1 MASLSS
7 KTPSSSGTTSYGA
20 TSYKT
25 STTTTSSN
33 RNSRTNRQKRLSQ
46 DRDNQAYRLS
56 SWNTSQLNVNTQPTI
71 INSNMGSS
79 KTSSSKTKTSS
90 KNSSKINI
98 SKYNSQTNN
107 YHTNHNNNLLS
118 KTSLFKPKVGL
129 TQSVGNKSLV
139 NILKP
144 GSKMNKSGMLGSKK
158 PPDKKVYKIVVI
170 RGITKKNGK
179 IWNHRKLSK
188 PELSKTMEN
197 WIEKCFISLL
207 ISKLHKITPPHT
219 NLSSKRPKFSLF
231 FDYHLLSSCMI
242 LETVINVSRT
252 RKKRGTRN
260 TQIVFNFLP
269 LSSCFSLFF
278 AFKLFSAVFP
288 GVFAITVNTWTM
300 NPVPCFS
307 WFKAFMSDR
316 QNEEVV

>member
-107 YHTNHNNNLLS
+107 YHTNHSNNLLS
-118 KTSLFKPKVGL
+118 KTSLFKPKVGV
-129 TQSVGNKSLV
+129 THSVGNKSLV

-144 GSKMNKSGMLGSKK
+144 GSKMNKSGMMGSKK

-170 RGITKKNGK
+170 RGITKKMEKFETNE
-179 IWNHRKLSK
+179 NYRNPNYRKLWRI
-188 PELSKTMEN
+188 ELK
-197 WIEKCFISLL
+197 KCFISLL

-219 NLSSKRPKFSLF
+219 NLSSKRPKLSLF
-231 FDYHLLSSCMI
+231 LI
-242 LETVINVSRT
+242 
-252 RKKRGTRN
+252 
-260 TQIVFNFLP
+260 
-269 LSSCFSLFF
+269 
-278 AFKLFSAVFP
+278 
-288 GVFAITVNTWTM
+288 IT
-300 NPVPCFS
+300 CCRH
-307 WFKAFMSDR
+307 A
-316 QNEEVV
+316 